1 LQGRFLREPPLFL
14 GLRNAIGCAYFR
26 LLAVPGW
33 SNSRDMDLPPLQLN
47 SSLDPDRLARD
58 FAQDGRVRIPAILT
72 NECAA
77 WWHDHLRQ
85 RSDWRQVVNSGDRIF
100 ELDRATRQGMR
111 AEQRQALEDAVY
123 AGARNG
129 FQYRYETIRTPD
141 GAAARGASDDPLA
154 AFARW
159 MSQGP
164 TLDLLRGIVGDER
177 VAMADAQATAYAPG
191 DFLTG
196 HDDGV
201 PGKNRVAAYVLGL
214 TPAWRC
220 EWGGLLLFHP
230 EQGDAA
236 EAWVPQFN
244 TLNIFA
250 VPQPHSVSEVTRAAP
265 YRRYA
270 ITGWLRRGPVP
281 G

>member
-1 LQGRFLREPPLFL
+1 MNRPPL
-14 GLRNAIGCAYFR
+14 R
-26 LLAVPGW
+26 LNP
-33 SNSRDMDLPPLQLN
+33 
-47 SSLDPDRLARD
+47 SLDTDRLARD
-58 FAQDGRVRIPAILT
+58 FARDGRVRIPAILT
-72 NECAA
+72 EECAV
-77 WWHDHLRQ
+77 WWHEHLRQ
-85 RSDWRQVVNSGDRIF
+85 RGDWRQVVNSGDRLF
-100 ELDRATRQGMR
+100 ELDRTTRQGMSP
-111 AEQRQALEDAVY
+111 EQRQALDDAVY
-123 AGARNG
+123 AGARHG

-141 GAAARGASDDPLA
+141 GAAARIASDDPLA
-154 AFARW
+154 VFARW
-159 MSQGP
+159 MSQEA
-164 TLDLLRGIVGDER
+164 TLDMLRKIVGDDA

-201 PGKNRVAAYVLGL
+201 AGKNRVAAYVLGL

-220 EWGGLLLFHP
+220 EWGGLLLFHGV
-230 EQGDAA
+230 QGDAA

-281 G
+281 V

>member
-1 LQGRFLREPPLFL
+1 MESPPL
-14 GLRNAIGCAYFR
+14 A
-26 LLAVPGW
+26 
-33 SNSRDMDLPPLQLN
+33 LN
-47 SSLDPDRLARD
+47 PSLDPDRLARD
-58 FAQDGRVRIPAILT
+58 FARDGRVRMANVLT
-72 NECAA
+72 EECAA
-77 WWHDHLRQ
+77 WWHEHLRQ

-100 ELDRATRQGMR
+100 ELDRDTRQTMT
-111 AEQRQALEDAVY
+111 ATQRQGLDDAVY
-123 AGARNG
+123 AGARTG

-141 GAAARGASDDPLA
+141 GATDRVASDDPLA
-154 AFARW
+154 AYARW
-159 MSQGP
+159 MSEGAV
-164 TLDLLRGIVGDER
+164 LDLLRGIVGDSG

-201 PGKNRVAAYVLGL
+201 AGKNRVAAYVLGL
-214 TPAWRC
+214 TPTWRC
-220 EWGGLLLFHP
+220 EWGGLLLFHAG
-230 EQGDAA
+230 QGDAA

-281 G
+281 A